1 MRFGIGL
8 PGVNPN
14 SASRWDQQQVLHG
27 VIEIAKRADALGF
40 DYVTAQDHPV
50 IPKASS
56 TLIAPRW
63 YDAIATLS
71 FVAAFTTRVRLVTSV
86 LVLPYRNPFT
96 VAKSMAT
103 LDVLSRG
110 RAVMGVGVGH
120 MKPEFEALGVS
131 YDERGPIT
139 DEYVKIIQGL
149 WREPAFTYQGKY
161 HQFHDMVL
169 SPKPLQRPLPIWA
182 GGNERPAVRR
192 AYSLCQGWAPFL
204 IKPGQMKSLTD
215 YGRGVAKESGRDP
228 DIAVIAPI
236 GPVLRNEVAAP
247 KRSAEQIEARIK
259 QIAGDSEY
267 YQRLVRRNLETA
279 SALTTPEDIDEQIKT
294 WKAAGATHFNVNF
307 RYRELSHLTEAINW
321 FAKEILPKYS

>member
-1 MRFGIGL
+1 
-8 PGVNPN
+8 VNPN
-14 SASRWDQQQVLHG
+14 SAGRWDQQQVLQG
-27 VIEIAKRADALGF
+27 VIAIAKKADALGF

-71 FVAAFTTRVRLVTSV
+71 FVAAFTKRVRLVTSV

-110 RAVMGVGVGH
+110 RAVMGAGVGH

-139 DEYVKIIQGL
+139 DEYIRIIQGL

-161 HQFHDMVL
+161 YQSRDMVL

-204 IKPGQMKSLTD
+204 MKPGQMKSLTD

-247 KRSAEQIEARIK
+247 KRSAEQIEARVK

-279 SALTTPEDIDEQIKT
+279 SALTTPEDIHEQIKT

-307 RYRELSHLTEAINW
+307 RYRELSHLTEAIDW
-321 FAKEILPKYS
+321 FAKEVMPKYR